1 MYEDSRTVIS
11 EEASEGDLESDRD
24 ASAGRA
30 AHWTLAAL
38 SLATPL
44 LIPME
49 SYPAGAA
56 VFLCG
61 VILLTRVPEQLRL
74 RLSILFGAV
83 LLLAIAPVN
92 TERSNEHFLVLG
104 SFFAVVVF
112 VPTIL
117 LRHQPGA
124 IEWRFWPRQFQWL
137 DVFYVAISI
146 PIAWGVLRWYFF
158 VATPELAENWPM
170 PDEFSQEARWRLF
183 FGINAVG
190 IWDEL
195 FFVNTVYGIMRS
207 CFPKRVANVAQA
219 VVYTAVLNDMAFT
232 GVGPIVVY
240 AFALTQGAM
249 YERSR
254 CLLYVLIVHLIVDAF
269 LVFAILQYHYPD
281 HTFPLF

>member
-1 MYEDSRTVIS
+1 MNSNTATPVDIDEDEARSPGRT
-11 EEASEGDLESDRD
+11 
-24 ASAGRA
+24 A
-30 AHWTLAAL
+30 AWALVAL

-44 LIPME
+44 LIPIE
-49 SYPAGAA
+49 SYLAGII

-61 VILLTRVPEQLRL
+61 AALLARVPHELRL
-74 RLSILFGAV
+74 RMCVLFGVV
-83 LLLAIAPVN
+83 LILAIAPVN
-92 TERSNEHFLVLG
+92 TDRSNMHMLILG

-112 VPTIL
+112 LPTML
-117 LRHQPGA
+117 LGRRPGV

-137 DVFYVAISI
+137 DVFYVALSI
-146 PIAWGVLRWYFF
+146 PLSWVVIRWYFF
-158 VATPELAENWPM
+158 VATPELGANWPM
-170 PDEFSQEARWRLF
+170 PAEFSEEARWRLI

-207 CFPKRVANVAQA
+207 CFPKGTANLAQA

-240 AFALTQGAM
+240 VFALTQGAM

-269 LVFAILQYHYPD
+269 LVFAILQYHYPGRMF
-281 HTFPLF
+281 HLF